1 MNSEQR
7 LRSALVAGSL
17 LLLCGCEHT
26 LNAPKDAAGFGE
38 PNRQTMLAQVI
49 DPDPQYEDAMAP
61 SSGEHAAQAI
71 ERYRTDKV
79 KKPERIRTTQG
90 GSGGGGGN

>member
-1 MNSEQR
+1 MNSDRR
-7 LRSALVAGSL
+7 LRSLVVVGGLML
-17 LLLCGCEHT
+17 LAGCEHSLT
-26 LNAPKDAAGFGE
+26 EPKDAASFGE

-49 DPDPQYEDAMAP
+49 DPDPQYDTATPP

-90 GSGGGGGN
+90 ASGGSGN

>member
-1 MNSEQR
+1 MNIDRR
-7 LRSALVAGSL
+7 LSALSISGGL
-17 LLLCGCEHT
+17 LLLAGCEHSLT
-26 LNAPKDAAGFGE
+26 EPKDAASFGE

-49 DPDPQYEDAMAP
+49 DPDPLYDTPTLP

-79 KKPERIRTTQG
+79 KKPDKVRTTQG
-90 GSGGGGGN
+90 ASGGN